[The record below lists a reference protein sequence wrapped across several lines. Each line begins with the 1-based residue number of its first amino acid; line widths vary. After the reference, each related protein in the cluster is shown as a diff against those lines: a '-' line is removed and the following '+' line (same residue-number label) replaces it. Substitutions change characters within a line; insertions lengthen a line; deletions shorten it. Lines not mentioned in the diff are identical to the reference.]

1 MASHTTTHTLA
12 LAPQQNYQETSMK
25 SSSMIVLTTCCL
37 LALAA
42 SHASA
47 AQCTFEIIIK
57 TGGRKNAGT
66 DSRVSLQISAASG
79 PTLEITNLESWGEM
93 SAGHDYFESGNL
105 DRFSVPG
112 KCLPSEPCKMLL
124 KSDGKGNKPGWY
136 VDYVMVTQLGSASS
150 KQHLWSVNQWLALD
164 EAPHKLSA
172 SSNGCGFAAELP

>member
-1 MASHTTTHTLA
+1 
-12 LAPQQNYQETSMK
+12 MK
-25 SSSMIVLTTCCL
+25 SSSLIVLTTCCV

-47 AQCTFEIIIK
+47 AQCSFEIIIN

-93 SAGHDYFESGNL
+93 SAGHDYFERGNL

-112 KCLPSEPCKMLL
+112 KCMPSEPCKMLL